1 MTLILILLIL
11 SFLVLIH
18 ELGHFIAAKLSGVEV
33 EEFGIGYPP
42 RALSLFTWKGTVF
55 SINFIPF
62 GGFVKLKG
70 EDELNIAESKPEKG
84 QFAAAS
90 TIQQIIILV
99 AGVVVNFLFG
109 VIAFSVIYSQLGIP
123 MQIDGAR
130 IGLVME
136 NTPAKEAGLL
146 ANTNIIGLAV
156 GEESISVQNP
166 EEVIAFVND
175 HRGETISITT
185 TAACEENVCPDESLT
200 FQSYVRT
207 ADETPENEGSLG
219 IVFQDAI
226 TVFYPW
232 YEMPFRA
239 MAFGLEQS
247 IMLSTLIL
255 EALRTMMFDLF
266 QSGQLTEELAGP
278 VGIVHQAQQ
287 NGIFDGGFLLQ
298 LSFAAMLSINLAIM
312 NLLPIPPLDGGKVVF
327 IVLSSFV
334 KNTILKKAE
343 YYLNYGGYL
352 LLLGLI
358 VVITIRDIV
367 RIF

>member
-1 MTLILILLIL
+1 MTIIAILLIL

-18 ELGHFIAAKLSGVEV
+18 ELGHYIAAKLSGVEV

-42 RALSLFTWKGTVF
+42 RAISLFTWKGTVF
-55 SINFIPF
+55 SVNLIPF

-70 EDELNIAESKPEKG
+70 EDDTASADAKPEKG
-84 QFAAAS
+84 HFKAAS
-90 TIQQIIILV
+90 TLQQIIILV
-99 AGVVVNFLFG
+99 AGVVVNFVFG
-109 VIAFSVIYSQLGIP
+109 VLAFSVIYSQLGIP
-123 MQIDGAR
+123 VQVDGAR

-136 NTPAKEAGLL
+136 NSPAQEAGIK
-146 ANTNIIGLAV
+146 ANTNIVSLSV
-156 GEESISVQNP
+156 GEEKLDVQDP
-166 EEVIAFVND
+166 DAVIEFVNA
-175 HRGETISITT
+175 HRGETITITT
-185 TAACEENVCPDESLT
+185 TAECEKNSCPEETAS

-207 ADETPENEGSLG
+207 AEETPDNEGSLG
-219 IVFQDAI
+219 IVFQDVI

-247 IMLSTLIL
+247 IMLSALIL
-255 EALRTMMFDLF
+255 DALRTMLLDLF
-266 QSGQLTEELAGP
+266 QSGTLTEELAGP

-312 NLLPIPPLDGGKVVF
+312 NLLPVPPLDGGRVVF

-334 KNTILKKAE
+334 KNSILKKAE
-343 YYLNYGGYL
+343 YYLNYGGYV

-358 VVITIRDIV
+358 VVISIRDIA